1 MIKKNQVVIVKVKS
15 TITKIKILLAWL
27 SSSFELREE
36 RINELTYRLID
47 IMQSDWKKRMEK
59 TEQPQ
64 KNMEHTCVMKVTNEK
79 SKRSRKNIWSN
90 HSCTLLKFD
99 ETY

>member
-47 IMQSDWKKRMEK
+47 IMQSD
-59 TEQPQ
+59 
-64 KNMEHTCVMKVTNEK
+64 
-79 SKRSRKNIWSN
+79 
-90 HSCTLLKFD
+90 
-99 ETY
+99 